1 MKKTQERICIKCG
14 GKMPVKIIS
23 KAFDVNGKKTIV
35 KNIRAYI
42 CEKCGETV
50 YSYPEAQKIE
60 NIIHGA

>member
-1 MKKTQERICIKCG
+1 
-14 GKMPVKIIS
+14 MPVKIIS
-23 KAFDVNGKKTIV
+23 KAFDVNGKQTTV

-50 YSYPEAQKIE
+50 YSYPEALKIE